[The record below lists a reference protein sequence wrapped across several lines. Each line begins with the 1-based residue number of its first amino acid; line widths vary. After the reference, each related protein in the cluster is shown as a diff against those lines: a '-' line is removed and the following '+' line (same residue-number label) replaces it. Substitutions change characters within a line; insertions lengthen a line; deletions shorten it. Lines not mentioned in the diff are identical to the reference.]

1 MRDFSELLYDALPE
15 GLDNAIS
22 LTDLA
27 TYFGI
32 DERDLR
38 SRILY
43 ARQHGYMICSLAS
56 EQKGYY
62 KPSDI
67 KEAVRCYRMFSK
79 RLESTQSVVSGMRDY
94 ILKNGIDPDLSGEIA
109 EGEPC

>member
-1 MRDFSELLYDALPE
+1 MSDFSELLYDALPE
-15 GLDNAIS
+15 GLENAIS
-22 LTDLA
+22 LTDLSK
-27 TYFGI
+27 YFGI

-62 KPSDI
+62 KPI
-67 KEAVRCYRMFSK
+67 NMGEAVRCYRMFSK

-94 ILKNGIDPDLSGEIA
+94 IIRNGIDPDLPGEIE